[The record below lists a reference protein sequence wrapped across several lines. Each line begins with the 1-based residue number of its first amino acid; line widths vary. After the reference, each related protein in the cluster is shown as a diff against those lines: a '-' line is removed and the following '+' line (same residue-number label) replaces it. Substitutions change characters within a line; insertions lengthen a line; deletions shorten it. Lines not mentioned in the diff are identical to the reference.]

1 MKNKYSVLIQ
11 RFVNYIMSRRVTI
24 MIEGDLD
31 KKIRLYQSKKIQKEN
46 STYSY
51 SRVVNDIIRRNI

>member
-1 MKNKYSVLIQ
+1 
-11 RFVNYIMSRRVTI
+11 MSRRVTI

-46 STYSY
+46 SAYSY
-51 SRVVNDIIRRNI
+51 SRAVNDIIRKNI